1 MAKIAYIDY
10 KKLREFYTIAEV
22 CELLDMAKPDLKK
35 KCAQYN
41 IEPRRNEIGEFGLV
55 KYDVRK
61 LHNAIYH
68 EDENAWED
76 DPWA

>member
-1 MAKIAYIDY
+1 MAKA
-10 KKLREFYTIAEV
+10 
-22 CELLDMAKPDLKK
+22 DLKK
-35 KCAQYN
+35 KCAQYD

-68 EDENAWED
+68 EGEEKIAWKD